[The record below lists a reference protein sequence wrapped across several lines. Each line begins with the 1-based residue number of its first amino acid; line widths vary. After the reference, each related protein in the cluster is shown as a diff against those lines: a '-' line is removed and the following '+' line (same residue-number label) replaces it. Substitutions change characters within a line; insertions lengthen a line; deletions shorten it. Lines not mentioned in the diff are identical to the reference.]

1 VLGDIVV
8 NGTRIKALMQ
18 ASKQGFVYVFDRV
31 TGRPVWPIP
40 ERPVPQSTVPGE
52 RTSATQPF
60 PSKPPPFELQGST
73 EENLIDFTP
82 ALRERALERLRGL
95 DHGPLFTPPTL
106 GRSYV
111 QLPGISGGANWGGAA
126 FDPETSVLYVPS
138 RMSPTV
144 LTLVPVDPK
153 QGNMR
158 FVRADLASGAGLD
171 AIDGL
176 PIFKPPYARVTAMNM
191 NEGTQL
197 WVSPLGNGP
206 RNHPLLKDLTL
217 PPLGDRMQNVS
228 VTLTRTL
235 LFVGVIPQ
243 GALPGSD
250 PDVARKLIYV
260 FDKTTGALLR
270 AVDMDGFSAA
280 APMTYMHRGRQYV
293 VVATGSGPNT
303 ELVALSLAPAR

>member
-1 VLGDIVV
+1 
-8 NGTRIKALMQ
+8 
-18 ASKQGFVYVFDRV
+18 VYVFDR
-31 TGRPVWPIP
+31 TNGRPVWPIE
-40 ERPVPQSTVPGE
+40 ERAVPQSTVPGE
-52 RTSATQPF
+52 RTSPTQPF
-60 PSKPPPFELQGST
+60 PTKPPAFDLQGTT

-82 ALRERALERLRGL
+82 ALRARAVERLRGL
-95 DHGPLFTPPTL
+95 DHGPLFTPPTI

-126 FDPETSVLYVPS
+126 FDPETGTLYVPS

-144 LTLVPVDPK
+144 LTLVPVDPQ

-158 FVRADLASGAGLD
+158 FVRADLSTGAGLD

-176 PIFKPPYARVTAMNM
+176 SIFKPPYARVTALNI
-191 NEGTQL
+191 NEGTLL
-197 WVSPLGNGP
+197 WTSPLGNGP

-228 VTLTRTL
+228 VLLTRTL

-250 PDVARKLIYV
+250 ADVARKLIYV
-260 FDKTTGALLR
+260 FDKTSGALVR
-270 AVDMDGFSAA
+270 AIDMDGFSAA
-280 APMTYMHRGRQYV
+280 APMTYLHRGRQYLV
-293 VVATGSGPNT
+293 TATGSGPNS
-303 ELVALSLAPAR
+303 ELVAFSLPAAK